1 MERLMTR
8 IALVVSDV
16 DGTLLTKDKV
26 LTERAA
32 KAARQLREAGIAF
45 TITSSRP
52 AIGMGFLI
60 SPLQIDLPVGPFNGS
75 SIVGPDMRPLEQS
88 LIPAE
93 AAKRCVDLLHRYGV
107 DIWVFTSDAW
117 LTRNPD
123 GDYVPNEQRAIRA
136 DPTII
141 GDFSPYLSRA
151 CKVVGSSRDF
161 ELLARCESEMREA
174 LGSEANAV
182 RSQSYYL
189 DITPP
194 GHDKGTFVTA
204 VAQRLGIPLDNV
216 ATIGDMHND
225 VAMFAVSGLSI
236 AMGNASDEV
245 KSHAKRVTTSN
256 QDEGFANAMEMIL
269 AENAQG

>member
-1 MERLMTR
+1 MTR

-32 KAARQLREAGIAF
+32 KAARELRDSGIAF

-60 SPLQIDLPVGPFNGS
+60 APLQIDLPVGPFNGS
-75 SIVGPDMRPLEQS
+75 SMIGPDMRPIEQS
-88 LIPAE
+88 LIPADAVE
-93 AAKRCVDLLHRYGV
+93 RCIGLLHQHGI
-107 DIWVFTSDAW
+107 DIWVFTADAW

-123 GDYVPNEQRAIRA
+123 GGYVPNEQRAIRA

-141 GDFSPYLSRA
+141 DDFSPYLSNA
-151 CKVVGSSRDF
+151 CKIVGSSSDF
-161 ELLARCESEMREA
+161 ELLAACEGEMQTL
-174 LGSEANAV
+174 LGSEATAI

-189 DITPP
+189 DVTPP
-194 GHDKGTFVTA
+194 GRDKGTFVTA
-204 VAQRLGIPLDNV
+204 MAQRLGIPLDAV

-225 VAMFAVSGLSI
+225 VAMFKVSGLSI
-236 AMGNASDEV
+236 AMGNASDDV

>member
-1 MERLMTR
+1 MTR

-32 KAARQLREAGIAF
+32 KAARELRDAGIAF

-60 SPLQIDLPVGPFNGS
+60 APLQIDLPVGPFNGS
-75 SIVGPDMRPLEQS
+75 SIIAPDMRPLEQS
-88 LIPAE
+88 LIPAR
-93 AAKRCVDLLHRYGV
+93 AAESSIDLLHRRGV
-107 DIWVFTSDAW
+107 DIWVFTADAW
-117 LTRNPD
+117 LTRNPL

-141 GDFSPYLSRA
+141 GDFAPYLSSA
-151 CKVVGSSRDF
+151 CKIVGASRDF
-161 ELLARCESEMREA
+161 DLLARCEAEMREL
-174 LGSEANAV
+174 LGTEATAV

-194 GHDKGTFVTA
+194 GRNKGTFVTA
-204 VAQRLGIPLDNV
+204 MAQRLGIPLDQV

-225 VAMFAVSGLSI
+225 VAMFEVSGLSI

-245 KSHAKRVTTSN
+245 KSKARRVTTSN